1 MPFRPRYTISAAV
14 ARNLMRI
21 EAARQAV
28 ALLPLN
34 EKVLAGLRESAR
46 LQSTHYST
54 QIEGNR
60 LTQVQVEAVLIQGKR
75 ISQRERD
82 EREIKGYY
90 AALDFVETFSTDHS
104 SIDEPFIRRL
114 HALVMAGGRRRCKP
128 TPYRDGQNVIRDA
141 TTGRIVYMPPEAA
154 DVPVLMQE
162 MVSWINE
169 HATLAPVPIVAA
181 MAHYQFATIHPY
193 YDGNG
198 RVARLLTN
206 TVLHQH
212 GFGLRSIFNLEE
224 YYARNLR
231 EYYAALEVGKSH
243 NYYLGRAKADI
254 SGWIKY
260 FIAGMAES
268 FEAVRH
274 RMEQSSEAGDRTQW
288 LRSLDARQRKVL
300 PLFEEW
306 DRVTTPRMAKVLRL
320 SPRGMRALVQKW
332 VREGFLVIDDP
343 SKRARSYSLGRPSS
357 PGV

>member
-1 MPFRPRYTISAAV
+1 MAFRPRYTITTTV
-14 ARNLMRI
+14 ARDLMRI

-28 ALLPLN
+28 AMLPLN
-34 EKVLAGLRESAR
+34 EKVLAGLRDSAR

-60 LTQVQVEAVLIQGKR
+60 LTQVQVEQVLVQGKR
-75 ISQRERD
+75 ISRRERD
-82 EREIKGYY
+82 EREVKGYY
-90 AALDFVETFSTDHS
+90 AALDFAEAFSADHS
-104 SIDEPFIRRL
+104 AIDEPFIRKL
-114 HALVMAGGRRRCKP
+114 HALVMAGGRTRCKP

-141 TTGRIVYMPPEAA
+141 TTGRIVYMPPEAT
-154 DVPVLMQE
+154 DVPLLMQE
-162 MVSWINE
+162 MIAWIND
-169 HATLAPVPIVAA
+169 HAALVPIPIVAA

-231 EYYAALEVGKSH
+231 GYYAALETGKSH
-243 NYYLGRAKADI
+243 NYYMGRAKADI

-268 FEAVRH
+268 FEAVRR
-274 RMEQSSEAGDRTQW
+274 RMEQSADAGDRAEW

-306 DRVTTPRMAKVLRL
+306 DRVTTPRMAKMLRL
-320 SPRGMRALVQKW
+320 SPRGARALVQKW
-332 VREGFLVIDDP
+332 VREGFLIIDDP
-343 SKRARSYSLGRPSS
+343 SKRGRSYLLGVQPK
-357 PGV
+357 